1 MDKCGGSMKG
11 SDKRQAIKDYLEG
24 TSDEELEFYFADGFD
39 DAIIGYDSQ
48 TKKIIYSYSQMIQVM
63 VKRDHNTIEEAVEY
77 IDYNFFG
84 FNENKVVICMDE
96 LIV

>member
-1 MDKCGGSMKG
+1 MKG
-11 SDKRQAIKDYLEG
+11 SDERQAIKDYLEG
-24 TSDEELEFYFADGFD
+24 TDDEDFEFYFADGFD

-63 VKRDHNTIEEAVEY
+63 MTRDHSTQEEAVEY

-84 FNENKVVICMDE
+84 FNEDKVIICMDE

>member
-1 MDKCGGSMKG
+1 
-11 SDKRQAIKDYLEG
+11 
-24 TSDEELEFYFADGFD
+24 
-39 DAIIGYDSQ
+39 
-48 TKKIIYSYSQMIQVM
+48 MIQVM
-63 VKRDHNTIEEAVEY
+63 VKRDHSTVEEAVEY